1 MVNEVKQNE
10 LNFYSTSIKTKKQN
24 ADEFQATLNDIKEQ
38 ENKQEGVTNLKE
50 ELANMDLDLSKTLD
64 NFKNYAQTKVYTD
77 GLKQVQTNYLNN
89 LFNIIDNIA
98 K

>member
-1 MVNEVKQNE
+1 MVDEIKQNE

-24 ADEFQATLNDIKEQ
+24 ANEFQATLNNIKEQ

-50 ELANMDLDLSKTLD
+50 EFANMDLDLGKTLD

-77 GLKQVQTNYLNN
+77 GLKQAQNNYLNN
-89 LFNIIDNIA
+89 LFGIIDNIT